1 MPGIPLAALGALLAG
16 WLTGFEQIPVSAV
29 VIVTA
34 FAVLAQI
41 IDYVAGVVGARRY
54 GASQAGVWGSVI
66 GSVVGIFF
74 FPPFG
79 FLIGAVVG
87 AVGAE
92 LLTKRTFKEALRSG
106 LGAFVGTLGGV
117 FAKIFIVIAIGI
129 TVFPK
134 FFS

>member
-1 MPGIPLAALGALLAG
+1 M
-16 WLTGFEQIPVSAV
+16 TGFEQIPVSAV

-41 IDYVAGVVGARRY
+41 IDYVAGVIGARRY

-87 AVGAE
+87 AGRRGTPLQADLQGGAS
-92 LLTKRTFKEALRSG
+92 FG
-106 LGAFVGTLGGV
+106 LGRICRHARRRVRQN
-117 FAKIFIVIAIGI
+117 IHRHRNWHHGI
-129 TVFPK
+129 
-134 FFS
+134 S